1 MRRIDWIHTLDI
13 QEVAK
18 LFIRSGEIDSVDW
31 EYDGED
37 EYMVTVPISG
47 YFTVDNKFFLDE
59 ECAIEYMLEYLNE
72 EI

>member
-47 YFTVDNKFFLDE
+47 HFTVDNKFFLDE
-59 ECAIEYMLEYLNE
+59 ESAIEYMLEYLNE

>member
-1 MRRIDWIHTLDI
+1 MRRIDCIHTLDI

-37 EYMVTVPISG
+37 EYIVTVPISG
-47 YFTVDNKFFLDE
+47 YFTADNKFFLDE
-59 ECAIEYMLEYLNE
+59 ESAIEYMLKYLNE